1 MTVSEC
7 QNLKI
12 QKRIRRSGKRLQTET
27 NGFFKKITEIKKGI
41 QTTFG
46 CPKRK
51 LGGDLLFPTLAYST
65 IGEEVL
71 NC

>member
-1 MTVSEC
+1 MMD
-7 QNLKI
+7 K
-12 QKRIRRSGKRLQTET
+12 
-27 NGFFKKITEIKKGI
+27 KKGI
-41 QTTFG
+41 QVKLG
-46 CPKRK
+46 CPKEK